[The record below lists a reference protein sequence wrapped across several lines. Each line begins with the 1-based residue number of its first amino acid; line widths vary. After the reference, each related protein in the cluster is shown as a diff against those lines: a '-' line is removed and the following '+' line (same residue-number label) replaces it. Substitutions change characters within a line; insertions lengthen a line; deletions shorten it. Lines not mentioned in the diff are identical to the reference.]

1 MLAVF
6 DFLWLASLMNKTCR
20 LLSFLILSHSAIASQ
35 CFLLFLSTLP
45 LPKKYMFYQN
55 QCDQKFFPNICK
67 SCPKMISLEKG
78 YIFTHLQKLPKESGR
93 FVQINCCLRL
103 KKLAKVQKKSPNL
116 VTLVRARLR
125 FCSVFWRILKIIS
138 FSGSLCPS
146 SNLELWIQASPYSLP
161 FIDI

>member
-103 KKLAKVQKKSPNL
+103 KKLAKVQKNRPIWSHWSELGFAFVPSFEEYWKLFLSL
-116 VTLVRARLR
+116 VT
-125 FCSVFWRILKIIS
+125 SVLHRILSCEFK
-138 FSGSLCPS
+138 FL
-146 SNLELWIQASPYSLP
+146 LTAYHL
-161 FIDI
+161 